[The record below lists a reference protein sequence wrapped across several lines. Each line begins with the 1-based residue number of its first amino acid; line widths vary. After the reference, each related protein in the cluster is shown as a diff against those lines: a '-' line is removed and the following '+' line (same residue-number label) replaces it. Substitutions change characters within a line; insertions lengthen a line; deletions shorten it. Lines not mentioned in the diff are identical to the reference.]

1 MLETRRNRC
10 YKFLETWTHNSR
22 KIQKTLNFTKNSCTT
37 HNRIAHNF
45 RLIKATWVRK
55 LISIYHLA
63 TNLLVNL
70 NNNNST
76 RLRLA
81 CVWTI
86 LSKSSMI
93 INKLKLDRNC
103 KRLWLKAKAIVRPK
117 RTALTIQKVFLSSI
131 IGFSNN
137 MLQRRNHNYNQQ
149 NIKHKWNKRL
159 QQANPNSFWIKRKF
173 SISRIKSIEI
183 FQKIHVK
190 FQMRKN
196 N

>member
-37 HNRIAHNF
+37 YNRTAHNF
-45 RLIKATWVRK
+45 RLIKATKVRK

-70 NNNNST
+70 NNNSST
-76 RLRLA
+76 RLRQA

-93 INKLKLDRNC
+93 INKLKQDRNY
-103 KRLWLKAKAIVRPK
+103 KRLWLKVKAIVRLK
-117 RTALTIQKVFLSSI
+117 RIASTIQKVYLNSI

-137 MLQRRNHNYNQQ
+137 TPLRKNHNYNQQ

-159 QQANPNSFWIKRKF
+159 KQANPNSYWIKRKF

-183 FQKIHVK
+183 FQKIHAK